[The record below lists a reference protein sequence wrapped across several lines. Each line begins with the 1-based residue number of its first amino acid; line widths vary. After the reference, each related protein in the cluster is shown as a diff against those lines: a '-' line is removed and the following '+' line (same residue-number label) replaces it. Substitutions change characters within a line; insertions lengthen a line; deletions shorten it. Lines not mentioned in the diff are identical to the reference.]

1 MIFHR
6 KENRGIACFV
16 SLFLFVLLMLA
27 VALQASWLFDIDK
40 MIQGLMSIKAGSV
53 WARFYSFVTLF
64 GSPVA
69 VLIFS
74 GVMAAFFVFIKERI
88 TALWIAFTILG
99 GYFVAYLIKNLVRRA
114 RPDDIIGGAS
124 GFSFPSGHVF
134 GSTILVLFVL
144 CILVPRIAEAGNRFL
159 VQVLMI
165 IWLVIVVVSRIYLRV
180 HYPSDVLGSLL
191 LAFGWWDFSQLLY
204 LRFYKKADS
213 VLKDSEVL

>member
-1 MIFHR
+1 MIFKHR
-6 KENRGIACFV
+6 DDRGVSCFV
-16 SLFLFVLLMLA
+16 WFLLFILLMSA

-40 MIQGLMSIKAGSV
+40 MIQGLMVIKAGSV
-53 WARFYSFVTLF
+53 FAYFYRFVALF

-74 GVMAAFFVFIKERI
+74 AIIAGVFILQRERV

-99 GYFVAYLIKNLVRRA
+99 GYFLAYLIKNLVRRA
-114 RPDDIIGGAS
+114 RPDHDIVGGAF

-144 CILVPRIAEAGNRFL
+144 GILVPRIVESGNRFL
-159 VQVLMI
+159 IRVLMI
-165 IWLVIVVVSRIYLRV
+165 IWLVIIVLSRIYLRV

-191 LAFGWWDFSQLLY
+191 LAFGWWNFSQLLY
-204 LRFYKKADS
+204 LHFYQKANQ
-213 VLKDSEVL
+213 VLKDS